1 MTDLSLGATELDRY
15 SRHIILDEVGPE
27 GQKKL
32 LEGSALVVG
41 AGGLGAPVIQY
52 LAAAGVGELAIVD
65 DDVVERSNLQR
76 QVIHGDADVGRP
88 KVESAAE
95 FVAALNPDIDVEPIQ
110 RRIEPSEAQ
119 ELVAGYDVVVDC
131 SDNFPTR
138 YMLNDAARIEGVP
151 LAHGAIYKFEGQV
164 TTLTPDGPCYRCLFP
179 EAPEPG
185 TVPDCATTGVLGV
198 LPGTVGCLQATEAV
212 KLLLGLGDP
221 LEGRLLFYDARE
233 MSVDTVP
240 YQQNPDCPVCA
251 DDGIDSVAGVEY
263 TGGCRVRGD

>member
-1 MTDLSLGATELDRY
+1 MADLSLDATQLDRY
-15 SRHIILDEVGPE
+15 SRHIILDEVGPA
-27 GQKKL
+27 GQQKL
-32 LEGSALVVG
+32 LSGSALIVG

-52 LAAAGVGELAIVD
+52 LAAAGVGELGIVD

-76 QVIHGDADVGRP
+76 QVIHHDADVGRS

-95 FVAALNPDIDVEPIQ
+95 FVAALNPDIDVEPMHQ
-110 RRIEPSEAQ
+110 RLDPSEAQ
-119 ELVAGYDVVVDC
+119 ALVADYDVVVDC

-185 TVPDCATTGVLGV
+185 TVPDCASTGVLGV
-198 LPGTVGCLQATEAV
+198 LPGTVGCLQATEAM
-212 KLLLGLGDP
+212 KLLLGMGEP
-221 LEGRLLFYDARE
+221 LTSRLLFYDARE
-233 MSVDTVP
+233 MSFETVP
-240 YQQNPDCPVCA
+240 YQQNPDCPVCG
-251 DDGIDSVAGVEY
+251 DEGIESVAGVEY
-263 TGGCRVRGD
+263 SDGCRIRGD